1 MADKYGVEVVPTLL
15 FFENGAISKRLEG
28 VIRRAS
34 LVDWLSGREIL
45 VTQVFFPWLPLFE
58 HCWIFICHSCII
70 PSRPAEEYSA
80 A

>member
-34 LVDWLSGREIL
+34 LGGILGRI
-45 VTQVFFPWLPLFE
+45 TPPFFGKQGE
-58 HCWIFICHSCII
+58 KSIG
-70 PSRPAEEYSA
+70 
-80 A
+80 

>member
-34 LVDWLSGREIL
+34 LVGWLSGREIL
-45 VTQVFFPWLPLFE
+45 VAQEGRLAVYDTDGRKKKETAIRVRSGADAFL
-58 HCWIFICHSCII
+58 
-70 PSRPAEEYSA
+70 R
-80 A
+80 